1 MTHELSVPKI
11 IWASGQAYTMM
22 RGKQMRARMLGSG
35 SGCLAKADRDG
46 SVNEGIQNTFL
57 SNPGSWNNKVGWV
70 RKSGVQKACLR
81 AIALSFLSRYS
92 RLYVQAGS
100 YFTKYKVH
108 MFQKKKMFTMA

>member
-1 MTHELSVPKI
+1 
-11 IWASGQAYTMM
+11 
-22 RGKQMRARMLGSG
+22 MRARVLGSG

-100 YFTKYKVH
+100 YFTKYTCSRKNNVH
-108 MFQKKKMFTMA
+108 NGLSGDIVGMEPGKEIDPV